1 MKLEDND
8 YYLADD
14 RYLKMFDNTKNS
26 ENNNVRNEQRVE
38 QNIPKLSLKDLYS
51 KMGINPQ

>member
-26 ENNNVRNEQRVE
+26 ENNNVRNGQRVE